1 MKHTPTSQRGFSL
14 IELLI
19 VVAIIGIIAAVAI
32 PYLQQARQATK
43 SASAISSIRA
53 IHSAQSSFRSSEGRY
68 GSLLELG
75 NAKYIGDPSLSSGRK
90 SDYTFI
96 ITNETALSY
105 EASADPLVD
114 PQNAYQHYFID
125 SSGIMRI
132 EVGAAATVA
141 SNPLQ

>member
-1 MKHTPTSQRGFSL
+1 MKQTPTSQQGFSL

-32 PYLQQARQATK
+32 PYLQQARQAAK
-43 SASAISSIRA
+43 SSSAISSMRA
-53 IHSAQSSFRSSEGRY
+53 IHSAQSSFRSAEGRY
-68 GSLLELG
+68 GSLAELG
-75 NAKYIGDPSLSSGRK
+75 SAKYIADPSLISGRK

-96 ITNETALSY
+96 ITNETTLSY
-105 EASADPLVD
+105 EANADPLVD

-125 SSGIMRI
+125 GSGIMRM
-132 EVGAAATVA
+132 EVGAAATIA